1 MMTHLER
8 ITPSQIKFKIKTWN
22 SSLCDYSDAYILV
35 KGTMII
41 TGTQVEENAT
51 TKQTKRGAY
60 KRNKGVIFKNVHHL
74 LIAQV
79 K

>member
-1 MMTHLER
+1 
-8 ITPSQIKFKIKTWN
+8 
-22 SSLCDYSDAYILV
+22 
-35 KGTMII
+35 MII

-51 TKQTKRGAY
+51 GKQTKRGAY

-74 LIAQV
+74 LIAQA